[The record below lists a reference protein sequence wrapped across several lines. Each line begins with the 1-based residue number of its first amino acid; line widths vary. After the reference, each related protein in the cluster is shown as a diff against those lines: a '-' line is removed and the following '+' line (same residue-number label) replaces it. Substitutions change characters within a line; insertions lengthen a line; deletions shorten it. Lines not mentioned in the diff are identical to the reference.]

1 MEQKSINDKSIA
13 HELTIIIPSYN
24 CAQYL
29 PRTLDSILAQTML
42 PHEVWVIDDASPDNS
57 NNIIRS
63 YQTKN
68 NSIKLL
74 LNNVN
79 KGVNAT
85 VNSGFNDVKTKYV
98 MSLAADDWI
107 LPTFIEKSMVLLTKH
122 PTAGL
127 CSSGSLIA
135 IESKNNLLKPAIMPK
150 PLKNPGY
157 ISPELAIKNLLK
169 YDSWFMGN
177 AMIMNAEMVREFG
190 GYRDELRSF
199 SDNFLYR
206 QISLKYGCCFIPES
220 LSVWC
225 LREQSY
231 SQSTCRNLSQLANIM
246 SNYIQLMEKP
256 YKDLFTKQ
264 IIDREIKR
272 WSFRLSRALVTSNSP
287 NFIKNLVSKTMA
299 CLLFAYF
306 RPYDIWPT
314 LERKLT

>member
-1 MEQKSINDKSIA
+1 MQNIA

-24 CAQYL
+24 CAKYL
-29 PRTLDSILAQTML
+29 PRTLDSIFSQTML

-57 NNIIRS
+57 NDIVRD
-63 YQTKN
+63 YQTKHS
-68 NSIKLL
+68 SIKLF
-74 LNNVN
+74 LNDIN

-85 VNSGFNDVKTKYV
+85 VNSGFNTVATKYV

-107 LPTFIEKSMVLLTKH
+107 LPTFIEKSMALLGQY
-122 PTAGL
+122 PQAGL

-150 PLKNPGY
+150 PLKTPGY
-157 ISPELAIKNLLK
+157 ISPDAAVKNLLK

-177 AMIMNAEMVREFG
+177 AMIMNAEMVREFY

-246 SNYIQLMEKP
+246 ANYINLMEQQ
-256 YKDLFTKQ
+256 YKDLFTKK
-264 IIDREIKR
+264 IVDREIKR
-272 WSFRLSRALVTSNSP
+272 WSFRLSRALITSKSP
-287 NFIKNLVSKTMA
+287 NFIKSIPNKIMA

-306 RPYDIWPT
+306 RPYDVWPT